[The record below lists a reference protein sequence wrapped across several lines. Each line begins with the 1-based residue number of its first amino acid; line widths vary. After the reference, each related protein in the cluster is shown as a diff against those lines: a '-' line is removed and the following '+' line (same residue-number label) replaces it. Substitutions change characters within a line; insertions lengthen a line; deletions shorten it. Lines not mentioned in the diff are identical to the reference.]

1 MKFEFKIIKKTRLEM
16 SDYVNLRS
24 CLEQTNQDSK
34 KVEKKKRRKEIRSQ
48 TARKGDATAIKLLQ
62 SFSISGFN

>member
-1 MKFEFKIIKKTRLEM
+1 M

-62 SFSISGFN
+62 SFSITGFN

>member
-1 MKFEFKIIKKTRLEM
+1 M

-48 TARKGDATAIKLLQ
+48 TARKGDATAIKLSQ